1 MATLK
6 LSIDPKAVSRHS
18 SAALGVAASD
28 DDYQSVND
36 FRQALDEDEVE
47 ITAAQNE
54 TLERLV
60 RTGFV
65 VEIGE
70 DGRLALSGT

>member
-1 MATLK
+1 
-6 LSIDPKAVSRHS
+6 
-18 SAALGVAASD
+18 
-28 DDYQSVND
+28 VND
-36 FRQALDEDEVE
+36 FRQALDEGEVQ

-54 TLERLV
+54 MLERLV

-70 DGRLALSGT
+70 DGRLALSGA